1 MEKKVDLTGFPV
13 NNNPAPVNWRG
24 KIIHVRPLL
33 EPEEMIATVNDIM
46 AACHDEKHNA
56 EVPEMEE
63 FAIRHCVI
71 MRYSD
76 VLMSSDFREQYRFV
90 FLTDLYETIENKA
103 CKAQIAAIR
112 KAVDG
117 MLFRI

>member
-1 MEKKVDLTGFPV
+1 MEKRVDLTGFPV

-46 AACHDEKHNA
+46 VACHDDKHNA

-103 CKAQIAAIR
+103 CKSQIAAIR